1 MSIITEYVKIIKTAE
16 GKELFKL
23 PIDTLL
29 DRIIPDLWN
38 DMARY
43 RFNYQFIF
51 CDRLN
56 PLGGFRAVKKD
67 EFVSVKSI
75 FSGYYYENKGINIE
89 IKNIEERRAFGAEI
103 YVIIDEYYAS
113 YSNGECILCDTMEN
127 NSKIIFRRDI
137 IENGFTVNGTKV
149 NKLSTNIHLV
159 LMIRDQ

>member
-103 YVIIDEYYAS
+103 MLLLMNITHLIQ
-113 YSNGECILCDTMEN
+113 MEN
-127 NSKIIFRRDI
+127 VFCVILWKTIQ
-137 IENGFTVNGTKV
+137 
-149 NKLSTNIHLV
+149 KLYSGEIL
-159 LMIRDQ
+159 LKMGLP